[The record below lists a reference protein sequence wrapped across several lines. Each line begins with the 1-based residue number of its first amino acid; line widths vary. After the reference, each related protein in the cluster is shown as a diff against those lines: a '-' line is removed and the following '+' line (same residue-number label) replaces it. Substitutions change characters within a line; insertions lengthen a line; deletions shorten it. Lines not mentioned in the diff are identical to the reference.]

1 MVEGDAEALERVA
14 EWLSPLM
21 ATWAR
26 LHLGAAGREGLWA
39 EDLVQETWLAVL
51 PELPRLRPVPGA
63 RERFTPALLGLVK
76 RILRNKLVD
85 ARRRE
90 LRRRVQSLPP
100 SDRSGPLPPDH
111 RSGPVTRA
119 LRSER
124 RRSVQDALERLG
136 ARERELF
143 VRRIFEDAGLEEL
156 ANDYGMTRDA
166 VVKARQRTRARLA
179 RYLSKELLDVLE
191 DWDAER

>member
-1 MVEGDAEALERVA
+1 MV
-14 EWLSPLM
+14 
-21 ATWAR
+21 TWAR
-26 LHLGAAGREGLWA
+26 LHLGARVRDGLCA
-39 EDLVQETWLAVL
+39 EDLVQETWVAIL
-51 PELPRLRPVPGA
+51 PELPRLRPVPGE
-63 RERFTPALLGLVK
+63 RERFTPALLGLAK

-100 SDRSGPLPPDH
+100 SDRSGPLPADD

-124 RRSVQDALERLG
+124 RRSVQDALDRLG
-136 ARERELF
+136 TRERELF
-143 VRRIFEDAGLEEL
+143 VRRIFEGAGLEEL

-166 VVKARQRTRARLA
+166 VIKARQRTRARLA
-179 RYLSKELLDVLE
+179 RYLTAELLDVLV
-191 DWDAER
+191 DGAPDS